1 MALADAVTDPIPA
14 FDRTIEAGVSADLC
28 EALGNLA
35 GNEGGVELS
44 VSWSPA
50 KPVSDAIV
58 RLSLTPREGAIL
70 KEVARV
76 FASAEPTNTRIEGI
90 ITQIS
95 EDPRT
100 FDGSTT
106 IEAAVE
112 GRLRRVQV
120 KFNPDDR
127 NALIEAFRG
136 RMPIAVEGE
145 LTSEGN
151 RLKLNNPH
159 RLGNVLDED

>member
-1 MALADAVTDPIPA
+1 
-14 FDRTIEAGVSADLC
+14 VSADLC
-28 EALGNLA
+28 AALGNLA
-35 GNEGGVELS
+35 DNEGGIELS
-44 VSWSPA
+44 VNWSPA
-50 KPVSDAIV
+50 KPVSEAAV
-58 RLSLTPREGAIL
+58 RLALTPREGAIL
-70 KEVARV
+70 KEVARDFV
-76 FASAEPTNTRIEGI
+76 RAEPI

-120 KFNPDDR
+120 KFNPNDR
-127 NALIEAFRG
+127 EALIQAFKERT
-136 RMPIAVEGE
+136 PISVQGE

-151 RLKLNNPH
+151 RLRLNNAE
-159 RLGNVLDED
+159 RVGTVLDEG